1 MTYLQGF
8 CESQGE
14 NQPVKTDKGSGILSL
29 CTTAIFMAMNV
40 ALSSFGRAFIYATPA
55 AAVAKLPFRILQATV
70 GAVVGMILCW
80 PCGLH
85 KVYTAKILKN
95 R

>member
-1 MTYLQGF
+1 M
-8 CESQGE
+8 
-14 NQPVKTDKGSGILSL
+14 V
-29 CTTAIFMAMNV
+29 MNV
-40 ALSSFGRAFIYATPA
+40 ALSSLGRAFIYATPA
-55 AAVAKLPFRILQATV
+55 AAVAKLPFQILQAAA

-80 PCGLH
+80 TCGLH

>member
-1 MTYLQGF
+1 
-8 CESQGE
+8 
-14 NQPVKTDKGSGILSL
+14 
-29 CTTAIFMAMNV
+29 MAMNV
-40 ALSSFGRAFIYATPA
+40 ALSSLGRAFIYATPA
-55 AAVAKLPFRILQATV
+55 AAVAKFPFQILQAAV